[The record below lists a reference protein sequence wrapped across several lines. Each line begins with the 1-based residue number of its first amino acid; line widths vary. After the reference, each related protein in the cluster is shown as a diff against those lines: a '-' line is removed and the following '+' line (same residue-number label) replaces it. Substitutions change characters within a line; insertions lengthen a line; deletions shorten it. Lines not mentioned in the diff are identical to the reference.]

1 MKGEKSVN
9 HIFHIHTFRCG
20 HASDEADER
29 YVLKAVELGTNKI
42 TFTDHCPFPQ
52 NPFGNRMD
60 IEQLDEYLSSLWGL
74 KEKYKSRIEIEVG
87 LEIDYLPSFDG
98 FYRELLANPK
108 IQFMLLGQHFF
119 EHENGEMSF
128 MDEGE
133 AKKNEAAGCMDAM
146 AKALD
151 TGLFDAIAHP
161 DRCFR
166 RRKSWTPDMESLSL
180 SLIEKVVRKGVPL
193 EVNMSSFKHR
203 HSKYFWKE
211 FWTLAEKEGAK
222 TIVGLDAHSTEEM
235 QALSELAQKQNLAS
249 MSM

>member
-1 MKGEKSVN
+1 MN
-9 HIFHIHTFRCG
+9 HIFHIHTFRCK

-29 YVLKAVELGTNKI
+29 YVLKAIELGANKI

-87 LEIDYLPSFDG
+87 LEIEYLPSFDG
-98 FYRELLANPK
+98 FYRELRANPK

-146 AKALD
+146 TKALD

-180 SLIEKVVRKGVPL
+180 SLIKKAVRKSVPL
-193 EVNMSSFKHR
+193 EVNMSSCKHR